1 MIVNVIISHIS
12 PENLIKNSSSR
23 SEDMK
28 IFFFNVNYFYHCF
41 RFLCQFDPPLQK
53 KPPSKIPPFL
63 RLNLILIKK
72 TFRSSIMMMFS
83 SISTF
88 GKNYPILPVLTA
100 LSSNNNALKTWI
112 NQVIKVLCVDT
123 FYWYLFQLIVLLILI
138 GLVVL
143 YNLDSI
149 ELLLVITPFAG
160 QVSCRLFS

>member
-1 MIVNVIISHIS
+1 MVV
-12 PENLIKNSSSR
+12 
-23 SEDMK
+23 
-28 IFFFNVNYFYHCF
+28 VVVVVGG
-41 RFLCQFDPPLQK
+41 QFDPPLQK

-63 RLNLILIKK
+63 RLNLILIRK
-72 TFRSSIMMMFS
+72 TFRSSIMMLFS

-149 ELLLVITPFAG
+149 ELLLVITLFAG

>member
-1 MIVNVIISHIS
+1 MVVVVVVVGGGSIWSPS
-12 PENLIKNSSSR
+12 PEETTFKNPT
-23 SEDMK
+23 
-28 IFFFNVNYFYHCF
+28 IFKVKSYSN
-41 RFLCQFDPPLQK
+41 Q
-53 KPPSKIPPFL
+53 
-63 RLNLILIKK
+63 K